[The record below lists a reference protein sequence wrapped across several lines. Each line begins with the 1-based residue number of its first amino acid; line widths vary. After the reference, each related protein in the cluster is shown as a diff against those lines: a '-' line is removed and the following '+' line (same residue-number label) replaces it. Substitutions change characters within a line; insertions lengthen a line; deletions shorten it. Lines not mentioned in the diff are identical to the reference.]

1 MWGDSYGL
9 HIWTSQSLVLSN
21 VHLDGSTRDF
31 SLVQSSNT
39 CLSLLIGRECEDCMF
54 APAKVV
60 EVSHL
65 SKLLNSI
72 FEVFIAWI
80 LGRTEYRN
88 ILNWNR
94 ITYPRHVVDGDLSS
108 LFDSRISITLWT
120 GDMTENS
127 SSTKIGSIHSSYSIP
142 SFLWGREYD
151 QSTIASLSSLD
162 CTSDGSILLKCFLQF
177 INGSLAAYIGDVH
190 GCWLGLLGLL
200 GLILKIEW
208 N

>member
-1 MWGDSYGL
+1 MQWIQQL
-9 HIWTSQSLVLSN
+9 SLVLSN
-21 VHLDGSTRDF
+21 VHIEDSHRGISV
-31 SLVQSSNT
+31 VQGSNT
-39 CLSLLIGRECEDCMF
+39 SLSLLTGREWEECKIL
-54 APAKVV
+54 ARVV
-60 EVSHL
+60 EIGHL

-88 ILNWNR
+88 ILNGNR
-94 ITYPRHVVDGDLSS
+94 IPYLRHIGDEDPSS
-108 LFDSRISITLWT
+108 LFDSRIIITLWT
-120 GDMTENS
+120 GDATENR
-127 SSTKIGSIHSSYSIP
+127 SSTKFGSMHSSYSIP
-142 SFLWGREYD
+142 SFLWRGECD
-151 QSTIASLSSLD
+151 ESIIASPSRLD
-162 CTSDGSILLKCFLQF
+162 CISDDSILLKCFLQF